1 MSYYEQKT
9 SFSGELLFVSA
20 PFNLSNPAA
29 GIADARPESPLTVM
43 VVIQD
48 NSFLSRRILKFFLID
63 DDPDKRPEFFKTY
76 TQLLLSKPGD
86 HVEIVVDS
94 STPLTFGGRIKRF
107 YHQGREIK
115 GDIE

>member
-1 MSYYEQKT
+1 MSYYDQKT

-20 PFNLSNPAA
+20 PFNLSNPVA
-29 GIADARPESPLTVM
+29 GFADTRMESPLTVM

-76 TQLLLSKPGD
+76 TQLLLGKPGD
-86 HVEIVVDS
+86 RVEIVVDS
-94 STPLTFGGRIKRF
+94 STPLTFGGRIKIFRNPNTN
-107 YHQGREIK
+107 EK